1 MSATPISLSMRKF
14 IDYFGELG
22 PRWGLDANACRV
34 HAYLYLIARPANE
47 ESIGSALDIAAE
59 TVSDA
64 LAYLLE
70 FRMIAKAETVGWQA
84 GNDPWEMLFAGL
96 EERRRRELEPAL
108 SALRHCHTEAARDE
122 ATSRSVQR
130 RMGDVLGLVE
140 DLAAVDLQARRVS
153 PQFLRQLIGVSG
165 RAARFID
172 RTLGGRKE
180 RQ

>member
-1 MSATPISLSMRKF
+1 MSATPISPSMREF
-14 IDYFGELG
+14 INYFGELG

-34 HAYLYLIARPANE
+34 HAYLYLIARPANQ
-47 ESIGSALDIAAE
+47 ESIGSALDVAVE
-59 TVSDA
+59 TVRDA
-64 LAYLLE
+64 LVYLLE
-70 FRMIAKAETVGWQA
+70 FRMIAKAEPVGWQA

-108 SALRHCHTEAARDE
+108 STLRHCHTEAARDGV
-122 ATSRSVQR
+122 TGRSVQR
-130 RMGDVLGLVE
+130 RIGEVLGLVE

-165 RAARFID
+165 RAARFFD
-172 RTLGGRKE
+172 RALGGRKE